1 MGSIVPM
8 PSALPGV
15 GKTPAAA
22 YTDGLALE
30 GLPMNAAIHPLE
42 RLGVDDYL
50 QGEQRAEVKHEY
62 LDGQIV
68 AMGGASRAHGLLAL
82 SLSALLLPHARR
94 KGCQLFTADM
104 KVRIDHDSGS
114 WFYYPDLVLA
124 CDPTDREPMY
134 VRRPC
139 LLVEV
144 LSPSTEHIDTREK
157 LLAYRLLPSLREY
170 LLLRQDTLHAE
181 LYQRRDDGGWTHQ
194 RLKQPDDA
202 FSLLCLQ
209 VSVSLRDIYA
219 DIPELMG

>member
-1 MGSIVPM
+1 M

-50 QGEQRAEVKHEY
+50 QAEQRAEVKHEY
-62 LDGQIV
+62 LDGQIF

-124 CDPTDREPMY
+124 CDPTDREPLY

>member
-1 MGSIVPM
+1 
-8 PSALPGV
+8 
-15 GKTPAAA
+15 
-22 YTDGLALE
+22 
-30 GLPMNAAIHPLE
+30 MNAVTHPFE
-42 RLGVDDYL
+42 RISVDDYL
-50 QGEQRAEVKHEY
+50 LGEQQTDIKHEY
-62 LDGQIV
+62 LDGQVV
-68 AMGGASRAHGLLAL
+68 AMGGASRAHGLLVM
-82 SLSALLLPHARR
+82 SLSALLLPAARQ
-94 KGCQLFTADM
+94 KHCQLFAADM
-104 KVRIDHDSGS
+104 KLRLDHDGASY
-114 WFYYPDLVLA
+114 FYYPDLVLS
-124 CDPTDREPMY
+124 CDPADRDPLF
-134 VRRPC
+134 VRTPC

-144 LSPSTEHIDTREK
+144 LSPSTERIDTREK

>member
-1 MGSIVPM
+1 M
-8 PSALPGV
+8 
-15 GKTPAAA
+15 
-22 YTDGLALE
+22 Y
-30 GLPMNAAIHPLE
+30 PLE
-42 RLGVDDYL
+42 RLGVEAYL
-50 QGEQRAEVKHEY
+50 AGEQRTEVKHEY

-68 AMGGASRAHGLLAL
+68 AMGSASRAHGLLAL

-124 CDPTDREPMY
+124 CDPSDREPLY

-157 LLAYRLLPSLREY
+157 LLPTACCRACANTCCCARTACKP
-170 LLLRQDTLHAE
+170 T
-181 LYQRRDDGGWTHQ
+181 
-194 RLKQPDDA
+194 
-202 FSLLCLQ
+202 CI
-209 VSVSLRDIYA
+209 SV
-219 DIPELMG
+219 PLMAAGSTNA